1 MQLTLA
7 TAPVTDPVSLS
18 EVRRWLNLTPG
29 IVAEDALIEDLIAEA
44 YDYLETETNR
54 KMLGQTWELT
64 LDESEV
70 SSVIRLP
77 LVPLVSVSSIVT
89 TDDDGDETTV
99 AATNYQVRGG
109 ENPRIVLTDDGE
121 WPTDMRDYDS
131 MAITC
136 VCGYGGSVLPF
147 VGFVP
152 SDHVSPGLNDL
163 SAGGT
168 FTGTVR
174 TYFDVEIDDE
184 LTPDTFKWRKV
195 TRNSDGVKTIG
206 SWTAG
211 VAVTGAAQTLADGV
225 TVKFSATTGHTEGD
239 AWKVEMYESLPGRIR
254 YAMKGIVLHIYT
266 TKGRGVDQTVSGQLI
281 GMPYQLRH
289 MIDSLRVWA
298 L

>member
-1 MQLTLA
+1 
-7 TAPVTDPVSLS
+7 
-18 EVRRWLNLTPG
+18 LTPG

-54 KMLGQTWELT
+54 KMLGQTWKLT

-131 MAITC
+131 MVITC

-152 SDHVSPGLNDL
+152 GDHVSPGLNDL

-174 TYFDVEIDDE
+174 TYFDVEINE
-184 LTPDTFKWRKV
+184 EATPDTFKWRKT
-195 TRNSDGVKTIG
+195 TRDSDGIKTVAAW
-206 SWTAG
+206 SAG
-211 VAVTGAAQTLADGV
+211 VAITGAAQALADGV
-225 TVKFSATTGHTEGD
+225 TVKFAATTGHSDGD
-239 AWKVEMYESLPGRIR
+239 AWRVEMYESLPGRIR

-289 MIDSLRVWA
+289 MIDSLRVQA